1 MTLTRSEEV
10 RAGKESS
17 FRSYKEQV
25 VAVKKLNMEWKE
37 NIREKLA
44 KGGSDQGKEV
54 TGHPR

>member
-37 NIREKLA
+37 TSGRSWPRVA
-44 KGGSDQGKEV
+44 QTKE
-54 TGHPR
+54 RK